1 MSKRFT
7 TLSAVFVSVLLTAS
21 ASQGEWV
28 FSPSSIDTER
38 IQSGGPPKGG
48 IPALDNPAFVGG
60 DEADFLSGDDMIL
73 GLEIAGDSRAYPL
86 RILSWHELVN
96 DVVGETPVLVS
107 W

>member
-1 MSKRFT
+1 MGRGTKIF
-7 TLSAVFVSVLLTAS
+7 SAVCIAVCVTAS
-21 ASQGEWV
+21 VSRAEWV

-48 IPALDNPAFVGG
+48 IPALDHPAFVEGG
-60 DEADFLSGDDMIL
+60 AADFLSKDDMVL
-73 GLEIAGDSRAYPL
+73 GLEIGGDPRAYPL

-96 DVVGETPVLVS
+96 DVVGDTPVLVS

>member
-1 MSKRFT
+1 MSKRLT
-7 TLSAVFVSVLLTAS
+7 LLSALLVSVLLAPS
-21 ASQGEWV
+21 ASRAEWV
-28 FSPSSIDTER
+28 FSPSNIDTDR

-48 IPALDNPAFVGG
+48 IPALTNPSYL
-60 DEADFLSGDDMIL
+60 DADDVDYLLGDDMVL
-73 GLEIAGDSRAYPL
+73 GLEIGGDARAYPL